1 MKVKELI
8 NAQRTVFRAG
18 RGGPVSESCSLEVAV
33 GFGNSLDGVG
43 VGVDPHQSWVS
54 ERAGAGFRGR
64 KTDWIQGIL
73 CDWGCRSRCLSS
85 LGSPFRT
92 SGSLRSAHHLRPLCP
107 SLP

>member
-1 MKVKELI
+1 MEEDDFSSCSLPRGRVVGEGEGCESQELI

-18 RGGPVSESCSLEVAV
+18 RGRAVSESCSLEVAV

-43 VGVDPHQSWVS
+43 VGGGPPPPAGWVS

-73 CDWGCRSRCLSS
+73 
-85 LGSPFRT
+85 
-92 SGSLRSAHHLRPLCP
+92 
-107 SLP
+107 